1 MSDLGGVSRD
11 DLLWTCCRCSGP
23 MEMGS
28 VELTYLGNS
37 FWIDLPRCPTCG
49 LFLVPEELATGRMN
63 EVELL
68 LEDK

>member
-1 MSDLGGVSRD
+1 MSDLGGISQD
-11 DLLWTCCRCSGP
+11 DMLWTCCRCSVAMEVGP
-23 MEMGS
+23 

-37 FWIDLPRCPTCG
+37 FWIDLPRCPKCG
-49 LFLVPEELATGRMN
+49 LYLVPEELATGRMN

>member
-1 MSDLGGVSRD
+1 MEV
-11 DLLWTCCRCSGP
+11 GP
-23 MEMGS
+23 
-28 VELTYLGNS
+28 VELTYLGSS
-37 FWIDLPRCPTCG
+37 FWIDLPRCPKCG